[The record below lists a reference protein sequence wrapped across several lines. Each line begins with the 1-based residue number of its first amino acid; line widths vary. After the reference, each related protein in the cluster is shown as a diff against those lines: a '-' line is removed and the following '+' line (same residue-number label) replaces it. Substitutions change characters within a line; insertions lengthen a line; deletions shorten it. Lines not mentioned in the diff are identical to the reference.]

1 MRGGASR
8 HNRRMLKRR
17 AVPERL
23 IETPEELRRMWLA
36 LRDPWCEASSRLRFV
51 VMNGNG
57 MPRPF
62 PVEID
67 VLAQPEPE
75 RLSMILDVL
84 SDMLGHI
91 SPNGSLAV
99 QYLSAQAIP
108 TEDSVAQWVDLIS
121 AELRARNLDRWPVFV
136 GNATEVWQAE
146 TQLA

>member
-8 HNRRMLKRR
+8 HNRPMLKRR
-17 AVPERL
+17 AVPEQL

-36 LRDPWCEASSRLRFV
+36 LRDPWCEAPSRLRFV

-57 MPRPF
+57 VPRPF

-75 RLSMILDVL
+75 RLTMILDVL
-84 SDMLGHI
+84 SDMLGDI

-99 QYLSAQAIP
+99 QYLSAHAKP
-108 TEDSVAQWVDLIS
+108 ADESAVQWVDLIA

-136 GNATEVWQAE
+136 ANATDVWQAE